1 MNTPIISQIN
11 KITDCTHD
19 LPYSDIPSL
28 IKQMSDTD
36 GFMRMQAREALCC
49 IGTQAIPELIKILS
63 NANPQLRWEVIRVL
77 ECIQDPA
84 AIPILVEQLK
94 DDHAGVR
101 WAASNALI
109 GLQRAALPVI
119 LNALVSDFDSI
130 GLRQSAHHILHVL
143 KDDGK
148 LRHAEVKVYKA
159 LQGVE
164 PTAAVPWAAEKA
176 LESLRRNKR

>member
-1 MNTPIISQIN
+1 MAS
-11 KITDCTHD
+11 CA
-19 LPYSDIPSL
+19 
-28 IKQMSDTD
+28 
-36 GFMRMQAREALCC
+36 QARQVFCC
-49 IGTQAIPELIKILS
+49 IGAPVVPDLINTVS
-63 NANPQLRWEVIRVL
+63 NANPQLRWEVIKVL
-77 ECIQDPA
+77 ECLQDPT

-148 LRHAEVKVYKA
+148 LRHAEVKVYEA

-176 LESLRRNKR
+176 LEKLKKKSRVCYL